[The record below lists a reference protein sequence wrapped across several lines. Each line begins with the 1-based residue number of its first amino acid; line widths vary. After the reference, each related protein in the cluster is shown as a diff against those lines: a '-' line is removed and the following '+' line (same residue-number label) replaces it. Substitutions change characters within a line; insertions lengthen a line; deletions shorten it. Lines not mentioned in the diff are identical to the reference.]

1 MPLPEL
7 PTLEE
12 HAAEWIWRLD
22 PSEFTAADL
31 QAFNTWLRQNPGHRR
46 AAQEFFG
53 LWLALN
59 SVASTRRR
67 TYPPGVPC
75 VESGRNVS

>member
-1 MPLPEL
+1 MPLPRL

-22 PSEFTAADL
+22 PGEFTASDL
-31 QAFNTWLRQNPGHRR
+31 QAFNAWLRQNPHHRR

-53 LWLALN
+53 CWLALN
-59 SVASTRRR
+59 SLTSARGR
-67 TYPPGVPC
+67 TPPPGT
-75 VESGRNVS
+75 GGGGQNVS

>member
-1 MPLPEL
+1 MPLPRL
-7 PTLEE
+7 PTHEE

-22 PSEFTAADL
+22 PNEFTAADL
-31 QAFNTWLRQNPGHRR
+31 QAFNVWLRQNPSHRG

-59 SVASTRRR
+59 SCASARVR
-67 TYPPGVPC
+67 
-75 VESGRNVS
+75 